1 MFKKLTMGFVA
12 VAAILA
18 AIVYARIVGAQNA
31 SVVRS
36 PHNPPGYR
44 NMGAPLLGMP
54 RVMLSPTGKLAFNVQ
69 GPSSTPTGSGGYS
82 PMAPPIGR
90 NIIGVR
96 SGTAPSGS
104 SFSGG
109 PAVRWGMEMLT
120 GPREIASAPRL
131 GVPVSSTSSS
141 ATSVQ
146 RSATISSG
154 CGSSSY
160 GSPAAA
166 VFNLEPATNAQPQN
180 EVTVDFLPGQGAS
193 GADLVVEGANDF
205 RGVGNFLN
213 NNTPAFAGVAG
224 YYVGNG
230 CAPQFEGAL
239 PPLTGIFGELVRMQG
254 DPIVH
259 ANATNNNV
267 YYSTLAFSTLSTN
280 VTNTTTA
287 VGLFYSTAANL
298 LACPSGTHSGT
309 QSATCWNNSSTS
321 AGILVNALPGGLQGP
336 LEIDKPSMAVDQRG
350 SGTGAG
356 NVYVTGTLFDLFDNF
371 SSIFLVACTS
381 NLSACSD
388 PVYISQGDA
397 SAQASDVKVDPY
409 GNVTVVYVN
418 YTFNG
423 SGALTGG
430 QIRYVACVPEAAPMN
445 PSCNPP
451 ATANTDANILPQNGP
466 MAANDFRV
474 NSIPSHAFLKNVDG
488 SVETW
493 IGYANCS
500 VTPVGETVCPN
511 VGINLMSAQ
520 TTDTSGKLLSTPSG
534 GATFYY
540 QTSLGDR
547 YMPWLTS
554 DRNQNLIDFAYY
566 ANPPDI
572 DPVTSYHLRHRVFLG
587 FGQLLPGGTGP
598 VNTAL
603 VNSLHDEP
611 AADMVLGD
619 SFFGDY
625 NAAAARCSTFTTS
638 GTCGSAGS
646 TALYAGYTFNQRFGT
661 YNTFGNVLQQDNL
674 LSLVTY

>member
-1 MFKKLTMGFVA
+1 MGFVA

-69 GPSSTPTGSGGYS
+69 GPSSTSRGSGGYS

-131 GVPVSSTSSS
+131 GVPAGTTSSS

-146 RSATISSG
+146 RSATVSSG

-180 EVTVDFLPGQGAS
+180 EVTVDFLPGTS
-193 GADLVVEGANDF
+193 GVSVFGISGGDLIVEGANDF
-205 RGVGNFLN
+205 RGVSDFLN
-213 NNTPAFAGVAG
+213 SGIPTFAGVSA
-224 YYVGNG
+224 YYVGSA
-230 CAPQFEGAL
+230 CSPVMEGAL
-239 PPLTGIFGELVRMQG
+239 PPLTGIFGESVPMQG
-254 DPIVH
+254 DPMV
-259 ANATNNNV
+259 ATNQTSNNV
-267 YYSTLAFSTLSTN
+267 YYSTLAFSTLSAS
-280 VTNTTTA
+280 VKSTTTA
-287 VGLFYSTAANL
+287 VGLFYSTEANL
-298 LACPSGTHSGT
+298 TNPSNCPPAGTTHTAS
-309 QSATCWNNSSTS
+309 QSATCWNTSANGS

-336 LEIDKPSMAVDQRG
+336 LEIDKPAMAVDQRG

-356 NVYVTGTLFDLFDNF
+356 DVYVTGTLFDLVDKF

-388 PVYISQGDA
+388 PVYISDDPN
-397 SAQASDVKVDPY
+397 SQASDVKVDPY
-409 GNVTVVYVN
+409 GNITVVYVN

-423 SGALTGG
+423 SGVLTGG
-430 QIRYVACVPEAAPMN
+430 EIRYVGCAAAGAPMN

-451 ATANTDANILPQNGP
+451 VTVNTDANILPQNGP

-474 NSIPSHAFLKNVDG
+474 NSIPSHASLLNG
-488 SVETW
+488 GAVETYVVW
-493 IGYANCS
+493 ADC
-500 VTPVGETVCPN
+500 VVAPAGETVCPN
-511 VGINLMSAQ
+511 VTLNGYSA
-520 TTDTSGKLLSTPSG
+520 TTASGFRALTSSPSWSQFSAFQG
-534 GATFYY
+534 T
-540 QTSLGDR
+540 TIGDLF
-547 YMPWLTS
+547 MPWCTQDL
-554 DRNQNLIDFAYY
+554 NQNMIDCAIY
-566 ANPPDI
+566 ADTNDTIP
-572 DPVTSYHLRHRVFLG
+572 LRHRLEPFVFQLTPGATAQSPVG
-587 FGQLLPGGTGP
+587 FI
-598 VNTAL
+598 
-603 VNSLHDEP
+603 NSLLDEP
-611 AADMVLGD
+611 AADIVLGD

-625 NAAAARCSTFTTS
+625 IGAAARGPIAGTTA
-638 GTCGSAGS
+638 GAGGS
-646 TALYAGYTFNQRFGT
+646 TNLYIGYTYNQRQAT
-661 YNTFGNVLQQDNL
+661 YNGLDNVLQQDNF